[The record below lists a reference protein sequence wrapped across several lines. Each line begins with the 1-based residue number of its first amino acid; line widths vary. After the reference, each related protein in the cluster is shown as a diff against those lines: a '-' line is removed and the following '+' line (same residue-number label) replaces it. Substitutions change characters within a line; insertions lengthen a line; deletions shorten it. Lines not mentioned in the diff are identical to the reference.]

1 MNTYDRHDQ
10 PRKRIAQLRKESAC
24 PASKV
29 STVALT
35 DQEQSSASQQS
46 KPTGVSLGSFF
57 AAVFA
62 GPSAKRDV

>member
-1 MNTYDRHDQ
+1 MNHHDRHDQ

-35 DQEQSSASQQS
+35 DQEQSSESLQS

-57 AAVFA
+57 AALFA
-62 GPSAKRDV
+62 ASTTKSGK